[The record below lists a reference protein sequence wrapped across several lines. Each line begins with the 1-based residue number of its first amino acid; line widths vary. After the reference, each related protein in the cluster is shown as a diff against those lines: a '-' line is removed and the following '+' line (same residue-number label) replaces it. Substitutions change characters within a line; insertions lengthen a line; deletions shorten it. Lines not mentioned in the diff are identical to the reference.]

1 MELMRWNPRR
11 ELFGLHN
18 SINRMFDNFISPT
31 VRSDEALSVWG
42 WNPVVDIYEN
52 EENIV
57 ITAELPGV
65 DKKDM
70 TVDVKGRVLTLKG
83 ERSTDN
89 EVKEDNYYRKERYHG
104 KFERSFTLPVGVDP
118 DKVEADYKDG
128 VLKIGIPKP
137 EEEKPKRGRKNK
149 SKLAGKKAKRA
160 FLIVRNDFRADIRE
174 GDDLSDIP
182 DEYHDNLKT
191 EGVI

>member
-1 MELMRWNPRR
+1 MELMRWKPRR

-18 SINRMFDNFISPT
+18 NINRMFDNFISPT

-52 EENIV
+52 EENII

-70 TVDVKGRVLTLKG
+70 TVDVKGRVLTFKG

-89 EVKEDNYYRKERYHG
+89 EVKEDNYYRQERCYG
-104 KFERSFTLPVGVDP
+104 KFERCFTLPVEIDP
-118 DKVEADYKDG
+118 EKIKADYKDG
-128 VLKIGIPKP
+128 VLKIDIPKA
-137 EEEKPKRGRKNK
+137 EESKPKQVM
-149 SKLAGKKAKRA
+149 
-160 FLIVRNDFRADIRE
+160 I
-174 GDDLSDIP
+174 
-182 DEYHDNLKT
+182 H
-191 EGVI
+191 

>member
-70 TVDVKGRVLTLKG
+70 TVDVKGKVLTLKG

-89 EVKEDNYYRKERYHG
+89 EVKEDNYYRQERCYG
-104 KFERSFTLPVGVDP
+104 KFERCFTLPVEIDP
-118 DKVEADYKDG
+118 EKIKADYKDG
-128 VLKIGIPKP
+128 VLKIDIPKA
-137 EEEKPKRGRKNK
+137 EESKPKQVM
-149 SKLAGKKAKRA
+149 
-160 FLIVRNDFRADIRE
+160 I
-174 GDDLSDIP
+174 
-182 DEYHDNLKT
+182 H
-191 EGVI
+191 

>member
-1 MELMRWNPRR
+1 MKLMRWNPRR

-31 VRSDEALSVWG
+31 VRGDEALSVWG

-89 EVKEDNYYRKERYHG
+89 EVKEDNYYRQERCYG
-104 KFERSFTLPVGVDP
+104 KFERCFSLPVEIDP
-118 DKVEADYKDG
+118 EKIKADYKDG
-128 VLKIGIPKP
+128 VLKIDIPKT
-137 EEEKPKRGRKNK
+137 EESKPKQV
-149 SKLAGKKAKRA
+149 S
-160 FLIVRNDFRADIRE
+160 I
-174 GDDLSDIP
+174 
-182 DEYHDNLKT
+182 H
-191 EGVI
+191 

>member
-31 VRSDEALSVWG
+31 VRSDEALSVRG

-89 EVKEDNYYRKERYHG
+89 EVKEDKYYRQERCYG
-104 KFERSFTLPVGVDP
+104 KFERCFTLPVEIDP
-118 DKVEADYKDG
+118 EKIKADYKDG
-128 VLKIGIPKP
+128 VLKIDIPKA
-137 EEEKPKRGRKNK
+137 EESKPKQVT
-149 SKLAGKKAKRA
+149 
-160 FLIVRNDFRADIRE
+160 I
-174 GDDLSDIP
+174 
-182 DEYHDNLKT
+182 H
-191 EGVI
+191 

>member
-1 MELMRWNPRR
+1 MELIKWNPQR

-18 SINRMFDNFISPT
+18 RFNRMFDEIFSPT
-31 VRSDEALSVWG
+31 VRNDVTMSARG

-70 TVDVKGRVLTLKG
+70 TVDVKGRVLTFKG

-89 EVKEDNYYRKERYHG
+89 EVKEDNYYRQERCYG
-104 KFERSFTLPVGVDP
+104 KFERCFTLPVGIDP
-118 DKVEADYKDG
+118 EKIQADYKDG
-128 VLKIGIPKP
+128 ILKIDIPKS
-137 EEEKPKRGRKNK
+137 EESKPKQV
-149 SKLAGKKAKRA
+149 S
-160 FLIVRNDFRADIRE
+160 I
-174 GDDLSDIP
+174 
-182 DEYHDNLKT
+182 H
-191 EGVI
+191 

>member
-31 VRSDEALSVWG
+31 VRSDEVLSVWG

-89 EVKEDNYYRKERYHG
+89 EVKEDNYYRQERCYG
-104 KFERSFTLPVGVDP
+104 KFERCFTLPVEIDP
-118 DKVEADYKDG
+118 EKIKADYKDG
-128 VLKIGIPKP
+128 VLKIDIPKA
-137 EEEKPKRGRKNK
+137 EESKPKQV
-149 SKLAGKKAKRA
+149 S
-160 FLIVRNDFRADIRE
+160 I
-174 GDDLSDIP
+174 
-182 DEYHDNLKT
+182 H
-191 EGVI
+191 

>member
-1 MELMRWNPRR
+1 MELTRWNPRR

-18 SINRMFDNFISPT
+18 RFNRMFDNFFSPT
-31 VRSDEALSVWG
+31 VRGDEAFPVWG

-57 ITAELPGV
+57 ITAELPGI

-89 EVKEDNYYRKERYHG
+89 EVKEDSYYRQERCYG
-104 KFERSFTLPVGVDP
+104 KFERCFTLPAEIDP
-118 DKVEADYKDG
+118 EKIKADYKDG
-128 VLKIGIPKP
+128 VLKINIPKV
-137 EEEKPKRGRKNK
+137 EESKPKQV
-149 SKLAGKKAKRA
+149 S
-160 FLIVRNDFRADIRE
+160 I
-174 GDDLSDIP
+174 
-182 DEYHDNLKT
+182 H
-191 EGVI
+191 

>member
-1 MELMRWNPRR
+1 MELIRWNPRR
-11 ELFGLHN
+11 ELLGLHN
-18 SINRMFDNFISPT
+18 TINRMFDNFISPT
-31 VRSDEALSVWG
+31 VRGDEALSVWG

-89 EVKEDNYYRKERYHG
+89 EVKEDNYYRQERCYG
-104 KFERSFTLPVGVDP
+104 KFERCFTLPVEIAP
-118 DKVEADYKDG
+118 EKIKADYKDG
-128 VLKIGIPKP
+128 VLKIDIPKT
-137 EEEKPKRGRKNK
+137 EESKPKQV
-149 SKLAGKKAKRA
+149 S
-160 FLIVRNDFRADIRE
+160 I
-174 GDDLSDIP
+174 
-182 DEYHDNLKT
+182 H
-191 EGVI
+191 

>member
-89 EVKEDNYYRKERYHG
+89 EVKEDNYYRQERCYG
-104 KFERSFTLPVGVDP
+104 KFERCFTLPVEIDP
-118 DKVEADYKDG
+118 EKIKADYKDG
-128 VLKIGIPKP
+128 VLKIDIPKN
-137 EEEKPKRGRKNK
+137 EESKPKQV
-149 SKLAGKKAKRA
+149 A
-160 FLIVRNDFRADIRE
+160 I
-174 GDDLSDIP
+174 
-182 DEYHDNLKT
+182 H
-191 EGVI
+191 

>member
-1 MELMRWNPRR
+1 
-11 ELFGLHN
+11 
-18 SINRMFDNFISPT
+18 MFDNFIFPT
-31 VRSDEALSVWG
+31 VRSDETMSDWG

-89 EVKEDNYYRKERYHG
+89 EVKEDNYYRRERCYG
-104 KFERSFTLPVGVDP
+104 KFERCFTLPVEVDP
-118 DKVEADYKDG
+118 EKIKADYKDG
-128 VLKIGIPKP
+128 VLKIDIPKA
-137 EEEKPKRGRKNK
+137 EESKPKQVT
-149 SKLAGKKAKRA
+149 
-160 FLIVRNDFRADIRE
+160 I
-174 GDDLSDIP
+174 
-182 DEYHDNLKT
+182 H
-191 EGVI
+191 

>member
-1 MELMRWNPRR
+1 MELIRWNPRR

-18 SINRMFDNFISPT
+18 TINRMFDNFISPT
-31 VRSDEALSVWG
+31 VRSDEAFSDWG

-52 EENIV
+52 QENIV

-89 EVKEDNYYRKERYHG
+89 EVKEDNYYRQERCYG
-104 KFERSFTLPVGVDP
+104 KFERCFTLPVEIDP
-118 DKVEADYKDG
+118 EKIKADYKDG
-128 VLKIGIPKP
+128 VLKIDIPKT
-137 EEEKPKRGRKNK
+137 EESKPKQV
-149 SKLAGKKAKRA
+149 S
-160 FLIVRNDFRADIRE
+160 I
-174 GDDLSDIP
+174 
-182 DEYHDNLKT
+182 H
-191 EGVI
+191 

>member
-1 MELMRWNPRR
+1 MELIRWNPQK

-18 SINRMFDNFISPT
+18 RFNRMFDEFFSPT
-31 VRSDEALSVWG
+31 VRNDVTMSARG

-89 EVKEDNYYRKERYHG
+89 EVKEDNYYRQERCYG
-104 KFERSFTLPVGVDP
+104 KFERCFTLPVEIAP
-118 DKVEADYKDG
+118 EKIKADYKDG
-128 VLKIGIPKP
+128 VLKIDIPKTK
-137 EEEKPKRGRKNK
+137 ESKPKQVT
-149 SKLAGKKAKRA
+149 
-160 FLIVRNDFRADIRE
+160 I
-174 GDDLSDIP
+174 
-182 DEYHDNLKT
+182 H
-191 EGVI
+191 

>member
-18 SINRMFDNFISPT
+18 RFNRMFDEFFSPA
-31 VRSDEALSVWG
+31 VISDETMPVWG

-52 EENIV
+52 EGNII

-70 TVDVKGRVLTLKG
+70 TVDIKGRILTLKG

-89 EVKEDNYYRKERYHG
+89 EVKEDNYYRKERSYG
-104 KFERSFTLPVGVDP
+104 KFERCFTLPAEIDP
-118 DKVEADYKDG
+118 DKIKADYKDG
-128 VLKIGIPKP
+128 VLKIDIPKT
-137 EEEKPKRGRKNK
+137 EESKPKQVT
-149 SKLAGKKAKRA
+149 
-160 FLIVRNDFRADIRE
+160 I
-174 GDDLSDIP
+174 
-182 DEYHDNLKT
+182 H
-191 EGVI
+191 

>member
-31 VRSDEALSVWG
+31 VRSDEVLSVWG

-65 DKKDM
+65 VKKDM

-89 EVKEDNYYRKERYHG
+89 EVKEDNYYRQERCYG
-104 KFERSFTLPVGVDP
+104 KFERCFTLPVEIDP
-118 DKVEADYKDG
+118 EKIKADYKDG
-128 VLKIGIPKP
+128 VLKIDIPKA
-137 EEEKPKRGRKNK
+137 EESKPKQV
-149 SKLAGKKAKRA
+149 A
-160 FLIVRNDFRADIRE
+160 I
-174 GDDLSDIP
+174 
-182 DEYHDNLKT
+182 H
-191 EGVI
+191 

>member
-1 MELMRWNPRR
+1 MELTRWNPRR

-18 SINRMFDNFISPT
+18 RFNRMFDNFFSPT
-31 VRSDEALSVWG
+31 VKGDEALSVWG

-89 EVKEDNYYRKERYHG
+89 EVKEDNYYRQERCYG
-104 KFERSFTLPVGVDP
+104 KFERCFTLPVEIDP
-118 DKVEADYKDG
+118 EKIKADYKDG
-128 VLKIGIPKP
+128 VLKIDIPKA
-137 EEEKPKRGRKNK
+137 EESKPKQV
-149 SKLAGKKAKRA
+149 S
-160 FLIVRNDFRADIRE
+160 I
-174 GDDLSDIP
+174 
-182 DEYHDNLKT
+182 H
-191 EGVI
+191 

>member
-52 EENIV
+52 EKNIV

-89 EVKEDNYYRKERYHG
+89 EVKEDNYYRQERCYG
-104 KFERSFTLPVGVDP
+104 KFERCFTLPVEIDP
-118 DKVEADYKDG
+118 EKIKADYKDG
-128 VLKIGIPKP
+128 VLKIDIPKA
-137 EEEKPKRGRKNK
+137 EESKPKQVT
-149 SKLAGKKAKRA
+149 
-160 FLIVRNDFRADIRE
+160 I
-174 GDDLSDIP
+174 
-182 DEYHDNLKT
+182 H
-191 EGVI
+191 